1 MTGLL
6 IGAVA
11 KKSGLSVPTI
21 RYYETLGLLAAA
33 PRSATGYRRYGPE
46 VLDEL
51 RFIKK
56 AQALG
61 FSLDEI
67 KEILTLTRSGTQ
79 PCAHVLDVAR
89 RHLHALDERI
99 AQLTKFRDRLVNE
112 VSKWDG
118 IEQPTCEGLCRIITE
133 ADDEATTSQLPR
145 RDSFWR

>member
-21 RYYETLGLLAAA
+21 RYYESVGLLAAA

-46 VLDEL
+46 VLEEL

-67 KEILTLTRSGTQ
+67 KEILALTRSGTH
-79 PCAHVLDVAR
+79 PCAHVLGVAR
-89 RHLHALDERI
+89 RHLRALDERI
-99 AQLTKFRDRLVNE
+99 EQLTKFRDRLVNE

-118 IEQPTCEGLCRIITE
+118 IEQPTCEGLCRIITD
-133 ADDEATTSQLPR
+133 ADEEATTSQLPR